1 MFTNNCSLR
10 RGPRDLLS
18 SAHNRLSLADHR
30 LTPAQSHCCH
40 QSCTGGDLHNSSDD
54 VDNGEKDD
62 YCDDDDD
69 DEK

>member
-1 MFTNNCSLR
+1 MFTNNCSLW

-18 SAHNRLSLADHR
+18 SADNRLSLADHR

-40 QSCTGGDLHNSSDD
+40 QSCTGGDLHNSSGDG
-54 VDNGEKDD
+54 DNYDGDG
-62 YCDDDDD
+62 YGDDDDD